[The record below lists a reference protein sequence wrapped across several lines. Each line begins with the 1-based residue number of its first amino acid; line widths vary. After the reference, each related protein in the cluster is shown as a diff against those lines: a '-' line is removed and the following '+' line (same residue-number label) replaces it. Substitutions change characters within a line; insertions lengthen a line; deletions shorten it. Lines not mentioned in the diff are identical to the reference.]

1 MEFLKKRPAAVLIT
15 IAVIIL
21 ATLFSVHRT
30 LGAKCGQVEDGFYD
44 SVNLY
49 LDNCAE
55 AANGMF
61 TVACNYPELEAE
73 TTALRTAR
81 NALLD
86 THDISEKYVAYG
98 QLRAAVADLN
108 DAIEQVELSEKAQ
121 RNLSG
126 YNSTF
131 DTAVNGVSKAG
142 YNEAVWEFTR
152 TTLDVFPTNF
162 LAGVAGVSAPELFE

>member
-1 MEFLKKRPAAVLIT
+1 MEFLKKRPV
-15 IAVIIL
+15 AVIITVVVILL
-21 ATLFSVHRT
+21 ATLFSVHRS
-30 LGAKCGQVEDGFYD
+30 LGARCSQVEDGFYTA
-44 SVNLY
+44 VGPY
-49 LDNCAE
+49 LSSCAE

-86 THDISEKYVAYG
+86 ASDIPGKYAAYN
-98 QLRAAVADLN
+98 QLRTAVSDLN
-108 DAIEQVELSEKAQ
+108 TAMETVALSETAQ
-121 RNLSG
+121 RNFSG

-131 DTAVNGVSKAG
+131 DTAVNGVAAAG
-142 YNEAVWEFTR
+142 YNDSVREFTR

-162 LAGVAGVSAPELFE
+162 LAGIAGVEPPALFA